1 MICLT
6 IIRKQKYLKTIIHFF
21 IIVYLSYRDG
31 SIIVEF
37 TMYYIAKVT
46 VQPDEVKAEIIINLK
61 TNLTK
66 TFSSKFSITVDVN
79 SLTVSLLQTG
89 ETDYQSAT
97 SDSRFQ
103 TSLLSST
110 TEGTIS
116 TLLPT
121 ISSNTDNPTTTGKCP
136 LLICNAKR
144 N

>member
-1 MICLT
+1 MIYLS
-6 IIRKQKYLKTIIHFF
+6 IIRKQKYLKPIFF
-21 IIVYLSYRDG
+21 IIVYLHYRNG

-37 TMYYIAKVT
+37 TMYYYAKVT
-46 VQPDEVKAEIIINLK
+46 VEPDEVKEEIIVNLK
-61 TNLTK
+61 TNLTE

-89 ETDYQSAT
+89 ENDFQSGK

-110 TEGTIS
+110 TKGTAS
-116 TLLPT
+116 TILPT
-121 ISSNTDNPTTTGKCP
+121 ISSNTDNSTSTGKCL
-136 LLICNAKR
+136 LLICKTKR

>member
-1 MICLT
+1 MIYLS
-6 IIRKQKYLKTIIHFF
+6 IIRKQKYLKPIFL
-21 IIVYLSYRDG
+21 IIVYLHYRNG

-37 TMYYIAKVT
+37 TMYYYAKVT
-46 VQPDEVKAEIIINLK
+46 VEPDEVKEEIIVNLK
-61 TNLTK
+61 TNLTE

-89 ETDYQSAT
+89 ENDFQSGT

-121 ISSNTDNPTTTGKCP
+121 ISSNTDNSTTTGKCL
-136 LLICNAKR
+136 LLICKTKR